1 VARFLLHRLLL
12 GLVVLFGLAVVTFLI
27 VHLAPGDPVQT
38 ALGGRASPAQVE
50 AVRHRVGL
58 DRPLPAQFW
67 DYTRH
72 ALTGNLGTSF
82 IKNASVGELVSGRI
96 EPSAILIIYGLLV
109 AVVIGVPLAIV
120 AAVRPNGVSDNGVRL
135 VATLSFAMPL
145 FWLGLILALV
155 FGLQLGWFPVSGY
168 EPGVGGVLRTLT
180 LPAITLGLALTV
192 VVVRTLRSSLLEV
205 LQSDY
210 IDAAR
215 ARGLSERRI
224 VGKHALRNAV
234 MPTITILAINI
245 GFLIGGT
252 VVIEQIFRIPGL
264 GSLLLDAV
272 QHSDYQLVQGL
283 VLLAGATVVAASLAA
298 DVLQA
303 LIDPRV
309 RLGRGQS

>member
-1 VARFLLHRLLL
+1 MARFLLHRLLL
-12 GLVVLFGLAVVTFLI
+12 GLVVLFGLAVATFLI
-27 VHLAPGDPVQT
+27 VHLAPGDPVQS

-50 AVRHRVGL
+50 EVRHRVGL
-58 DRPLPAQFW
+58 DRPLPTQFW
-67 DYTRH
+67 EYVRD
-72 ALTGNLGTSF
+72 AASGNLGTSF
-82 IKNASVGELVSGRI
+82 VKNASVRELVGGRVT
-96 EPSAILIIYGLLV
+96 PSVILIGYGLLV
-109 AVVIGVPLAIV
+109 AIVIGVPLAIV
-120 AAVRPNGVSDNGVRL
+120 AAVRPNGVVDNSVRL

-145 FWLGLILALV
+145 FWLGLVLALL
-155 FGLQLGWFPVSGY
+155 FGLQLHWFPVSGY
-168 EPGVGGVLRTLT
+168 EPGLAGVLRTLT
-180 LPAITLGLALTV
+180 LPAFTLGLALTV

-205 LQSDY
+205 LKSDY

-283 VLLAGATVVAASLAA
+283 VLLAGATVVAASLFA

-303 LIDPRV
+303 VIDPRV
-309 RLGRGQS
+309 RLAGR

>member
-1 VARFLLHRLLL
+1 MARFLVHRLLL
-12 GLVVLFGLAVVTFLI
+12 GLVVLFGLAVATFLI
-27 VHLAPGDPVQT
+27 VHLAPGDPVQS

-58 DRPLPAQFW
+58 DRSLPVQFE
-67 DYTRH
+67 DYVRH
-72 ALTGNLGTSF
+72 AVTGDLGTSF
-82 IKNASVGELVSGRI
+82 VKNASVGELVGGRV
-96 EPSAILIIYGLLV
+96 EPSAILIAYGLLI
-109 AVVIGVPLAIV
+109 AVVIGVPLAIL
-120 AAVRPNGVSDNGVRL
+120 AAVRPNGVVDNSVRL

-145 FWLGLILALV
+145 FWLALVLALLL
-155 FGLQLGWFPVSGY
+155 GLQLGWFPVSGY
-168 EPGVGGVLRTLT
+168 ESGLAGVLRTLT
-180 LPAITLGLALTV
+180 VPALTLGLALTV

-283 VLLAGATVVAASLAA
+283 VLLAGATVVAASLFA

-303 LIDPRV
+303 VIDPRV
-309 RLGRGQS
+309 RLAGR